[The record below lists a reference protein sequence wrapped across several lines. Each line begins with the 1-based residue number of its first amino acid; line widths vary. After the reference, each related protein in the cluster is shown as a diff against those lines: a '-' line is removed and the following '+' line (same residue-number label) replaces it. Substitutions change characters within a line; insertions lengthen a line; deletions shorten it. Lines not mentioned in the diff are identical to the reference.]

1 MIHIIKKKEPNDF
14 TTYRLEQNATY
25 EDMPKEV
32 KIHLKESLLEEQ
44 GGLCAYCMKEID
56 TFSMRIEHYCPKSKY
71 PELQLTYSNL
81 LAVCKG
87 EGYISNKNSEKNCQP
102 TCDNSK
108 GDAELEIN
116 PLKEVCIKSISY
128 KRDGEILSE
137 EYQPDLDNILNLN
150 GSLKRTRE
158 EAYKNF
164 VIELKKA
171 IISKRSGVKKKTKLL
186 TDLHKSLK
194 KSSPKNGYIG
204 IKLWL
209 IESWIEDRREK
220 KLKNR

>member
-1 MIHIIKKKEPNDF
+1 MILIIKKKEPNDF

-56 TFSMRIEHYCPKSKY
+56 TSSMQIEHFYPQSKY
-71 PELQLTYSNL
+71 PKLQLTYSNL

-87 EGYISNKNSEKNCQP
+87 KGYISNNDSGKKYQP

-108 GDAELEIN
+108 GDFELQIN

-128 KRDGEILSE
+128 KPDGEILSE
-137 EYQPDLDNILNLN
+137 KYQHDLDNILNLN
-150 GSLKRTRE
+150 GSLKRVRE

-164 VIELKKA
+164 NKELKKRVNRN
-171 IISKRSGVKKKTKLL
+171 KSGGKKKTELL
-186 TDLHKSLK
+186 IDLYNSYKESFK
-194 KSSPKNGYIG
+194 KNGYIG

-209 IESWIEDRREK
+209 LERRIEERK
-220 KLKNR
+220 KLENR